1 MIASSVSVMIAIP
14 VLHLGGTEIQSLS
27 HARSLIAG
35 GYNVTVCCY
44 FDEYDGAMVSML
56 EQAGAEVLLLGL
68 RRNDGMRNLYNA
80 LFDLFTTRMPDVVH
94 VQYIAPGLTAV
105 VAARIARVPTI
116 FATVHQP
123 GRTYGWKEKMLLQI
137 ASRLT
142 ECVFC
147 VSLSVEHSWFGTSQ
161 LFERDLAGSSRHFT
175 IYNSVDTLR
184 IGRLSQE
191 TDREE
196 YQQSLGA
203 ATGPVIGCVARLRQ
217 EKGQAILLDAMVE
230 IIRNIPETT
239 VFFIGDGPDRAALEQ
254 QAVALGISDHVVW
267 FGQLAPDEVFRLF
280 GIMDLVVAPSLFEG
294 FGLSAVE
301 AMAAG
306 LPVVGS
312 RIDGLT
318 EVIVDGATGIL
329 TPPGDAQAVAGA
341 VIDLL
346 LDRPKAAALGHAA
359 KIRAEYLFS
368 LEDFAAQTRCA
379 YATYRNHF

>member
-1 MIASSVSVMIAIP
+1 MSHSVSVIIAIP
-14 VLHLGGTEIQSLS
+14 VLHLGGTEIQSLTL
-27 HARSLIAG
+27 ARSLIAG
-35 GYNVTVCCY
+35 GYIVTICCY
-44 FDEYDGAMVSML
+44 FDEYDTAMVSML
-56 EQAGAEVLLLGL
+56 EQAGTEVLLLRL

-80 LFDLFTTRMPDVVH
+80 LFDLFTSRMPDVVH
-94 VQYIAPGLTAV
+94 IQYIAPGLIPV
-105 VAARIARVPTI
+105 VAARLARVPTI

-123 GRTYGWKEKMLLQI
+123 GRTYGWKEKTLLRI

-147 VSLSVEHSWFGTSQ
+147 VSLSVERSWFGTCQ
-161 LFERDLAGSSRHFT
+161 LFDRNLAGSNRHFT
-175 IYNSVDTLR
+175 IYNAVDTVR
-184 IGRLSQE
+184 IERLSRE
-191 TDREE
+191 IDRGE
-196 YQQSLGA
+196 YRRSLGIS
-203 ATGPVIGCVARLRQ
+203 TGPVIGCVARLRR

-230 IIRNIPETT
+230 IVRNIPTT
-239 VFFIGDGPDRAALEQ
+239 TLFFIGDGPDRAALEQ

-267 FGQLAPDEVFRLF
+267 LGELAPDEVFRRF

-318 EVIVDGATGIL
+318 EVITDGATGIL
-329 TPPGDAQAVAGA
+329 TPSGDAQALAEA

-346 LDRPKAAALGHAA
+346 QELPKTTALGNAA
-359 KIRAEYLFS
+359 KISVEYLFS
-368 LEDFAAQTRCA
+368 LEDFAVRIRSA
-379 YATYRNHF
+379 YATYRNFF